1 MMINNTI
8 YIYRYEDVA
17 LFKSGVINEA
27 CQDPLS
33 QVSSSTDSGY
43 GHGAHIYE
51 RIADFNHNK
60 HSGMELTLIL
70 SLCLSLSL
78 SLSLS
83 AFPFNSLVLQTVD
96 TVMVLISM
104 NVSLTLTT
112 TNILVWN

>member
-1 MMINNTI
+1 MINNTI

-27 CQDPLS
+27 CQDPSS

-60 HSGMELTLIL
+60 HSGMELTFITYLSSFTHVQNSTKFDKKKIIL
-70 SLCLSLSL
+70 KIERQHQ
-78 SLSLS
+78 
-83 AFPFNSLVLQTVD
+83 FFY
-96 TVMVLISM
+96 
-104 NVSLTLTT
+104 
-112 TNILVWN
+112 